1 MTDSKRSDTTRRVAP
16 PPASLLQGA
25 PRTRELRAE
34 VRSDASI
41 QFDPSAAPAYL
52 HLPNEGFGALVT
64 WSVSVSWPEA
74 ENIQAWLIAPHPLSS
89 DQTQEQGLADLFS
102 KLQVT
107 AAPGG
112 TPHAFLNYV
121 GTYLV
126 SGDSSANY
134 RMVVGMRVPVKREV
148 YQAALLDRLA
158 KLKANPATAAWYAS
172 VVKFFQMMLNPPT
185 AREEFL
191 LLGANVGSL
200 KANRT
205 SHPMISMLLDP

>member
-1 MTDSKRSDTTRRVAP
+1 MTETKRPDTTRRVAP

-41 QFDPSAAPAYL
+41 QFDPSAAPAFL
-52 HLPNEGFGALVT
+52 HLPTEGFGALFT

-74 ENIQAWLIAPHPLSS
+74 ENIQAWLIAPHPLSA
-89 DQTQEQGLADLFS
+89 DQTQEQGLADVFG

-107 AAPGG
+107 STPGG

-126 SGDSSANY
+126 SGDSSAKY
-134 RMVVGMRVPVKREV
+134 RMVVGMRVPVKRED
-148 YQAALLDRLA
+148 YQAALINRLA
-158 KLKANPATAAWYAS
+158 KLKENPATADWYAS
-172 VVKFFQMMLNPPT
+172 LVKFFQMMLNPPT

-191 LLGANVGSL
+191 LLGSNVGSL
-200 KANRT
+200 KANHA
-205 SHPMISMLLDP
+205 SHPMISLLLDP